1 MTALTF
7 SSRKTMPTAIGYAG
21 AIVTVLIWANWILAT
36 RHTAE
41 TQMSTIDLGLIR
53 YGMPALV
60 LSPVWLR
67 TGLLPKGVPLKLLA
81 LMVCGSGALF
91 FQLTTFAIHSTPAAS
106 AGILLGGSMPLA
118 TALIGVLLFRERPDI
133 TVGLVSAAI
142 VAGVIILLVRS
153 LSGTEISWVSFTLLP
168 LGALLWAAYTH
179 AFRRSGLN
187 AIQSSAIIAIWSF
200 LIHVA
205 SGLRLRQLAR
215 LGAATG
221 NRPAGRQPGS
231 AFRPCRHA
239 RLRPRRPGPRRHAG
253 GRLHRHHPG
262 SRHLRRR
269 AAARRTDRRCGNCSG
284 SCHGN
289 GRCAFDGSFVEEV
302 SATVSKVKKKA
313 AVGSLPH

>member
-1 MTALTF
+1 MMIRTVRKDTSMTALTF
-7 SSRKTMPTAIGYAG
+7 SSRKTMPAAIGYAG

-53 YGMPALV
+53 YGIPALV

-133 TVGLVSAAI
+133 TRWLGLGGI

-168 LGALLWAAYTH
+168 LGALLWAGYTH

-187 AIQSSAIIAIWSF
+187 AIQSSAVIAIWSL
-200 LIHVA
+200 LIHVGLA
-205 SGLRLRQLAR
+205 FVFGSSLASVPLPEIGLQVVSQGLLSGL
-215 LGAATG
+215 AATLAYG
-221 NRPAGRQPGS
+221 LAVQ
-231 AFRPCRHA
+231 A
-239 RLRPRRPGPRRHAG
+239 LG
-253 GRLHRHHPG
+253 GTQ
-262 SRHLRRR
+262 
-269 AAARRTDRRCGNCSG
+269 AAAFTAITPVLATFGG
-284 SCHGN
+284 GLLL
-289 GRCAFDGSFVEEV
+289 GEPIGGAEV
-302 SATVSKVKKKA
+302 AA
-313 AVGSLPH
+313 AVVTGMGVALSTGVLSRK